1 MNISSQVVSR
11 FDNGI
16 VLDVVADDLP
26 LRAYVAISEPD
37 LEAVT
42 AFVPPEQFENGANL
56 HVAAINSEQ
65 DVADTLEDVLFN
77 MEADDAVA
85 LLCADSASW
94 LAALEQLG
102 YDTDASPL
110 ELE

>member
-1 MNISSQVVSR
+1 MKVNSQMLSR

-16 VLDVVADDLP
+16 VLDVVADGLP

-56 HVAAINSEQ
+56 HVAAIGSEQ
-65 DVADTLEDVLFN
+65 EVAEILEDVFFN

-94 LAALEQLG
+94 LATLEQLG
-102 YDTDASPL
+102 YDASASPL
-110 ELE
+110 E